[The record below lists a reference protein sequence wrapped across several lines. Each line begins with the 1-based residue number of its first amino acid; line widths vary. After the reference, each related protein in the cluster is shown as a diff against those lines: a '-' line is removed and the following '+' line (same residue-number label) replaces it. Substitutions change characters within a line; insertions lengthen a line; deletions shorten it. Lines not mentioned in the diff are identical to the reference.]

1 MFFFKV
7 RSSIG
12 RLSLAW
18 IRHFFKLAPSKLSKS
33 LQTGPFYQISFYKFI
48 HFFSK
53 GDLNV
58 RGKMTPKDLV
68 RIFAI
73 KQPTLKLSYDAKI
86 QGGTLHSTGT
96 VTIFGVLVR
105 NRFISTAWL
114 LMFILLN
121 PWILSLIRH
130 KLHG

>member
-1 MFFFKV
+1 MFFK
-7 RSSIG
+7 SGLPSG
-12 RLSLAW
+12 GLAW
-18 IRHFFKLAPSKLSKS
+18 PGFDISLKWRHLSKS

-105 NRFISTAWL
+105 NRFISAAWL

-121 PWILSLIRH
+121 PWILSLICH